1 MMSDN
6 TNQAPEQST
15 QSKDLAATVQKQ
27 IIDFKAD
34 FLNRFNG
41 LKEQLPLSTQDLT
54 ELKAVLQAEF
64 NTVLEEIGQV
74 SKEIKQDLS
83 DISSKHKEQ
92 LVDIF
97 QRSKGTAVDAI
108 SKVSGQKTT
117 DDTENN
123 NADD

>member
-1 MMSDN
+1 MMSD

-15 QSKDLAATVQKQ
+15 QSKDLAANVQKQ
-27 IIDFKAD
+27 IVDFKAD

-92 LVDIF
+92 LVEIF

-108 SKVSGQKTT
+108 SKVSGQKST